1 MNGVIYLNEK
11 GLERNMNNQRN
22 KKQLRKWCAGDY
34 DNGIFAR
41 FFFLVALWVFYGLIP
56 YTYPLELLHI
66 FSLALLAYDIYLFW
80 KREYLMAWMILLAI
94 LLNELLV
101 LYLSPLFNLLIT
113 IVITVILLF
122 DIANAP

>member
-1 MNGVIYLNEK
+1 M
-11 GLERNMNNQRN
+11 
-22 KKQLRKWCAGDY
+22 LRISMIIAPRSS
-34 DNGIFAR
+34 IR
-41 FFFLVALWVFYGLIP
+41 
-56 YTYPLELLHI
+56 TYPLELLHI